1 MPQQPREDIM
11 SGTTTVAPPPLDTQE
26 EDRETNGNR
35 IPLPTKSL
43 NISQEGTRL
52 LEFPRF
58 PTELK

>member
-26 EDRETNGNR
+26 EDREINGNR
-35 IPLPTKSL
+35 IPLPTKFL

-52 LEFPRF
+52 LEFSRF

>member
-52 LEFPRF
+52 LEFSRF

>member
-11 SGTTTVAPPPLDTQE
+11 SGVTTVAPPPLDTQE
-26 EDRETNGNR
+26 EDRETNGNW
-35 IPLPTKSL
+35 IPLPTRFL
-43 NISQEGTRL
+43 NISQEGTKL